1 MADTGKTDGVKGASM
16 NGKATGWGWRTR
28 TALANVLRV
37 VPFFITMV
45 LMVILWNACGGGLFP
60 TVTSSSSATGG
71 TGTPTPGSGSFFY
84 VTNFAAGSVSAYR
97 RNSTTGA
104 LAPIQTV
111 AAGPVNGPV
120 GLVTAATPTPFIYL
134 ANSAGNDVFQ
144 YSINLSSGGLT
155 PIPNGH
161 VAAGTAPQWVA
172 VTPSGTYAY
181 ATNLGTNSIAG
192 SISQYTINST
202 TGALSANTPST
213 VTASVLSPSGATA
226 TDSFLY
232 VTDQGNEDIV
242 SYSISGTG
250 TLQLPSTIPLGV
262 GGAPGPVIIDAST
275 LFAYAT
281 DTNLGL
287 VYAFQITN
295 SGLSLINSYSSVA
308 ENVNASV
315 GLTTVITSS
324 QNEYLYV
331 ANEASDSITEFQ
343 VANAV
348 GTLTLI
354 ATYTGAELNSPTGVV
369 ATTDQNTDNAFLYV
383 TNRGNGTI
391 TIYTIDSATG
401 AVALSGTVNIGNGTS
416 QPMFPLIAY

>member
-1 MADTGKTDGVKGASM
+1 MADTGKTGGIEGASM
-16 NGKATGWGWRTR
+16 NGQAKGWGWRTR
-28 TALANVLRV
+28 TALAGVLRL
-37 VPFFITMV
+37 VPFFATMV
-45 LMVILWNACGGGLFP
+45 LMVILWDACGGGLFP

-84 VTNFAAGSVSAYR
+84 VTNFAAGNVGAYR
-97 RNSTTGA
+97 RNATTGA
-104 LAPIQTV
+104 LSLIGTV
-111 AAGPVNGPV
+111 PAGPVKGPV
-120 GLVTAATPTPFIYL
+120 GLVTAATPTPFIYV
-134 ANSAGNDVFQ
+134 ANSAGNDVYQ
-144 YSINLSSGGLT
+144 YSISLSGGGLT
-155 PIPNGH
+155 SIPNGH

-172 VTPSGTYAY
+172 VTPAGTFAY
-181 ATNLGTNSIAG
+181 ATNFGTNTTAG
-192 SISQYTINST
+192 SISQYTIDST
-202 TGALSANTPST
+202 TGALTANTPPT
-213 VTASVLSPSGATA
+213 VTASILHPSGAVA

-250 TLQLPSTIPLGV
+250 TLQLPSTISLGV

-295 SGLSLINSYSSVA
+295 SGLSLINSYSSIA
-308 ENVNASV
+308 EGVNASM
-315 GLTTVITSS
+315 GLTTVITSQ

-343 VANAV
+343 VANLV
-348 GTLTLI
+348 GTLTQI
-354 ATYTGAELNSPTGVV
+354 ATYSGAELDSPTGVA

-383 TNRGNGTI
+383 TNQGNGTI
-391 TIYTIDSATG
+391 TFYSIDSATG
-401 AVALSGTVNIGNGTS
+401 ALALSGTLNIGNGTT
-416 QPMFPLIAY
+416 QPMFPLIAF